1 VQTQEAPE
9 NYRFLTVLIQRQLTG
24 FSAPVIQELTVRA
37 DYRKMMVGQEGS
49 QSGLRLWASDNMGVA
64 LCPNY
69 L

>member
-9 NYRFLTVLIQRQLTG
+9 NYRFLAVLIQRQLTG
-24 FSAPVIQELTVRA
+24 FSAPVIQELTARA

-49 QSGLRLWASDNMGVA
+49 QSTLGLWTSVIAGVA
-64 LCPNY
+64 LCPKY